1 MFAPIIVCIKVIR
14 AHEKHF
20 SLHKQNER
28 DM

>member
-1 MFAPIIVCIKVIR
+1 MFAPLIVCIKAIR